1 MMSRKMHLA
10 KRLLALAMVMMICL
24 TSVSFAEETAQA
36 APVMDMEALQ
46 EIVST
51 YSINDEI
58 KSYKDYIEELGGED
72 LPRPMVSQV
81 VEAKDFT
88 RYEALVADVVVTE
101 PLFYT
106 VDENGLPV
114 PMTPADPAGA
124 EEPVVEEPVVEE
136 PVAEEPVAEECI
148 AVFTDEEAV
157 IEWDFTVP
165 ETGLYN
171 MTIRYY
177 PIEGKNSAIQRAIFI
192 DGELPYEE
200 LAMVEFNRIW
210 RNGNFERA
218 VDENGVELVL
228 WDKDSQQNNL
238 KPSAEEIPEWVDGGL
253 YDADGYITEELSV
266 YLTAGEQHTLTLLS
280 MREPMLIES
289 ITFSNRESIRK
300 YADVKWP
307 GADTKGL
314 TVRIEA
320 ENADKT
326 SSQMLYP
333 VQDQSSAAVY
343 PSSARYLL
351 NNSIGGNSWKN
362 AGQWIEWEF
371 TVPEDGL
378 YAISLHDQQNFVRGI
393 NVYRKIY
400 IDGVVPFE
408 EFNAY
413 AFSYDQSWRMETLT
427 DANGEPYRVYLT
439 AGETHT
445 LRMEVVL
452 GAMAETI
459 AQVQDCVQ
467 QLNDIY
473 RKVIYITGV
482 APDQFRDYQIEASLP
497 ELENQLIA
505 VQEDLRVALGT
516 LEAVAGRNS
525 DKLTVLRTMDD
536 QLDELIED
544 QERFTEV
551 LSSFK
556 TNVRACGNWITQ
568 VLGQPLQLD
577 TIYIHSADVEIEEE
591 GAGWW
596 DGLVHEAKRLYYS
609 FIIDYNQVGNVAEEG
624 ATAGNG
630 KENVVLTLWIGTGRD
645 QANVIK
651 SLIDSKFSVGE
662 NEHIKINVQLVD
674 MNTLLRATLSGQGP
688 DVAIQV
694 ANTNGIAGGVLNTG
708 NDTPVNYGLRHA
720 VLDLSTFEDYPEV
733 AKRFHKAALVP
744 FSFDGKTY
752 ALPDT
757 MTFPMM
763 FYRKDILA
771 EIGLPLPE
779 TWEDVRDAMS
789 ILAKNQMEFGM
800 LPSEQI
806 FAMLLFQNGGEYY
819 TEGGKASAL
828 DTDVAINVFRKYCEY
843 YTDYKLDKAT
853 STDERFRTGEAPI
866 IISDYTTYNGLQVSA
881 PDILGLWDF
890 TVVPGT
896 LQEDGTINRATGTSG
911 LADIIMS
918 ATEHPDES
926 WEFLKWWTSAETQ
939 VAYGREMESLMGASA
954 RVATANLEALA
965 NLSWPMKDYKALM
978 EQLEHVQGIPQV
990 PGGYYTWRNVN
1001 NAFYT
1006 VTTNTATNGI
1016 TPREAM
1022 MDKVYYINAEIEY
1035 KRKEFGL
1042 PLASDVEV
1050 PADENDK
1057 EE

>member
-1 MMSRKMHLA
+1 MNGMVNKLSRKYQWIRLFLMLFAALTLTGASLA
-10 KRLLALAMVMMICL
+10 ESAPAL
-24 TSVSFAEETAQA
+24 S
-36 APVMDMEALQ
+36 MEDYQ

-58 KSYKDYIEELGGED
+58 VGYADYVERYEEAGRPEAVIVLEADSY
-72 LPRPMVSQV
+72 
-81 VEAKDFT
+81 T
-88 RYEALVADVVVTE
+88 RYEGIEDGAVVTAPE
-101 PLFYT
+101 L
-106 VDENGLPV
+106 
-114 PMTPADPAGA
+114 MTDYEGETGVSVLTG
-124 EEPVVEEPVVEE
+124 EESLIEWTFTVEEPG
-136 PVAEEPVAEECI
+136 
-148 AVFTDEEAV
+148 FYD
-157 IEWDFTVP
+157 
-165 ETGLYN
+165 

-177 PIEGKNSAIQRAIFI
+177 PVEGKNSEIQRAFFI
-192 DGELPYEE
+192 DDQLPYSEMA
-200 LAMVEFNRIW
+200 LVEFCRVW
-210 RNGNFERA
+210 ENGGYESY
-218 VDENGVELVL
+218 VDENGVTLRL
-228 WDKDSQQNNL
+228 WARDNQGERGNDL
-238 KPSAEEIPEWVDGGL
+238 KPSATEIPAWLNGAI
-253 YDADGYITEELSV
+253 YDSNGYITEQLSV
-266 YLTAGEQHTLTLLS
+266 YLSAGEHTLTALS
-280 MREPMLIES
+280 MREPMLIRS
-289 ITFSNRESIRK
+289 VTFENAVRPASYKEVMAAGEAAGQKDSS
-300 YADVKWP
+300 
-307 GADTKGL
+307 GQL
-314 TVRIEA
+314 VRIEA
-320 ENADKT
+320 ENAVRT

-343 PSSARYLL
+343 PASTRYLL
-351 NNSIGGNSWKN
+351 NNSIGGNSWKS

-371 TVPEDGL
+371 TVEEDG
-378 YAISLHDQQNFVRGI
+378 YYCITLHDQQNFVRGI
-393 NVYRKIY
+393 DVYRKIY

-413 AFSYDQSWRMETLT
+413 AFSYGQSWRKEALC
-427 DANGEPYRVYLT
+427 DENGEPYRVYLT
-439 AGETHT
+439 AGTHT

-452 GAMAETI
+452 GDMATII

-473 RKVIYITGV
+473 RQVIYITGV
-482 APDQFRDYQIEASLP
+482 APDQYRDYQIEASLP
-497 ELENQLIA
+497 ELEGQLIQ
-505 VQEDLRVALGT
+505 VQTDLNVALTALEKTAGT
-516 LEAVAGRNS
+516 NS

-568 VLGQPLQLD
+568 VLGQPLQVD
-577 TIYIHSADVEIEEE
+577 RIYIHSADEKVKIE
-591 GAGWW
+591 GSSWW
-596 DGLVHEAKRLYYS
+596 SSMTHEVTRLYYS
-609 FIIDYNQVGNVAEEG
+609 FIIDYNQVGNVAETGEG
-624 ATAGNG
+624 D
-630 KENVVLTLWIGTGRD
+630 VVLTLWVGTGRD

-651 SLIDSKFSVGE
+651 ALIDSDFSE
-662 NEHIKINVQLVD
+662 KNPHIKVNVQLVD

-708 NDTPVNYGLRHA
+708 NDTPVNYGLRNA
-720 VLDLSTFEDYPEV
+720 VLDLTRFPDFEEV
-733 AKRFHKAALVP
+733 VARFAPASLVP
-744 FSFDGKTY
+744 FSFNGACY

-771 EIGLPLPE
+771 EIGLEVPE
-779 TWEDVRDAMS
+779 TWDEVKVAMS
-789 ILAKNQMEFGM
+789 VLAKNQMEFGM

-828 DTDVAINVFRKYCEY
+828 DTEVAINVFRKYCEY

-853 STDERFRTGEAPI
+853 SVEERFRTGEAPI
-866 IISDYTTYNGLQVSA
+866 IISDYTTYNNLMVSA

-896 LQEDGTINRATGTSG
+896 VQEDGSINRATGASG
-911 LADIIMS
+911 LADIIMNTTVEDGT
-918 ATEHPDES
+918 ADAA

-939 VAYGREMESLMGASA
+939 TAYGREMESLMGASA
-954 RVATANLEALA
+954 RVATANMEALE
-965 NLSWPMKDYKALM
+965 NLSWPMKDLKALK
-978 EQLEHVQGIPQV
+978 EQMAQVKGIPQV

-1006 VTTNTATNGI
+1006 ITTDTATNNT
-1016 TPREAM
+1016 TPREAL

-1042 PLASDVEV
+1042 PLASD
-1050 PADENDK
+1050 DEAETTETAQ